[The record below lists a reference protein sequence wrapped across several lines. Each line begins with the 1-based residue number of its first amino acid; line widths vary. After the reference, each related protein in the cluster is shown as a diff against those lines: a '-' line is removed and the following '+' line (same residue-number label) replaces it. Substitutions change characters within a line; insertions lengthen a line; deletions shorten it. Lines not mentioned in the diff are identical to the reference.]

1 MKLFLSTISFA
12 ILFAKPLGVTSRLRG
27 FNPDAADDS
36 LSGSPGHFLSNTIVR
51 ATYPASVCP
60 AE

>member
-12 ILFAKPLGVTSRLRG
+12 ILFAKPLGADGRLRG
-27 FNPDAADDS
+27 SDPDATHGS
-36 LSGSPGHFLSNTIVR
+36 LSDSRGRFLSNTIVR

-60 AE
+60 EG